1 MRPARACMTQHDLA
15 QAPTQA
21 QLKPRLGGARVRSW
35 ARVRGSSFAPFLFF
49 PLPRSLS
56 PPLRRAHSQ
65 ARPGLPSAVGLPVR
79 APTAG
84 GRARAHT
91 HSAPEAMARASPS
104 RRLWRTAG
112 NGSEGWQATDWAGTR
127 LSRRGGEWRRQT
139 RKPPSC
145 FLPAALGRWTSGR
158 AALAPDPR
166 GGSGSD
172 DSNDGCRRFAKTER
186 RRAES
191 SEGEVLSPQPIRVC
205 CGDSRPPLRAS
216 PQQPADRS
224 QSGNSF
230 VAWLPPQGRNTPSNA
245 TSIGRNDTLPR
256 RIGISDQSTKRIG
269 PDRLAK
275 GEPLSM
281 GGRLSHLAP
290 VHWLLS
296 LPY

>member
-79 APTAG
+79 APTGG

-145 FLPAALGRWTSGR
+145 FLPAALGRWTSRR
-158 AALAPDPR
+158 AALAPDPDKL
-166 GGSGSD
+166 SFYELSI
-172 DSNDGCRRFAKTER
+172 N
-186 RRAES
+186 
-191 SEGEVLSPQPIRVC
+191 VLSYEFI
-205 CGDSRPPLRAS
+205 
-216 PQQPADRS
+216 
-224 QSGNSF
+224 
-230 VAWLPPQGRNTPSNA
+230 
-245 TSIGRNDTLPR
+245 
-256 RIGISDQSTKRIG
+256 
-269 PDRLAK
+269 
-275 GEPLSM
+275 
-281 GGRLSHLAP
+281 
-290 VHWLLS
+290 
-296 LPY
+296 